1 MKIAYYAILYFSLF
15 LFFFQAMD
23 PSYTRM
29 IKLDILTSLVLEPA
43 SIEAVLKELRTYIRH
58 DDKAFVCASIRAV
71 GKVVEL
77 ARIVYDRLGEKNN
90 GNVARA
96 RGEADRIALNCLYG
110 LLALT
115 QACDQNVVVGE
126 CVMVM
131 QRIMVQLMADSGG
144 IIVTISDSNHVQDR
158 AMQRIVLLLASSLVS
173 RTEQGEDAVEDDDE
187 EKATDKLN
195 SLTISLPP
203 DALGSALWIV
213 GEWLSSVSTSPMLS
227 NKMDGASKSK
237 MRLELIRLVAKSFP
251 KLSPCEKT
259 QGVHFASK
267 LLVSAA
273 TGTSSADGETA
284 ICENVLSMG
293 RIDVNTDVRDRA
305 RFESAIVHLAV
316 GLKYDTDA
324 MATSLPS
331 TGQKLTVENAK
342 AMLLRPK
349 PPSSSLPIEDE
360 KENDASTEVNGPF
373 RFGTLSSLVSHRARQ
388 AYLPLPEW
396 AKKDSPA
403 SLRDPPSPATTHA
416 DEGDYGWKVG
426 KEASKGGF
434 YDSDGETG
442 SSDSSSESSSE
453 SDSSSEEEST
463 SSSED
468 SDSGSSDVDSDSDSD
483 DGEAVSPRRQIMPS
497 PPKQPGILP
506 APVVNGGPTI
516 PSPRAQALV
525 DAPSS
530 ESSSDSDD
538 EESSSN
544 ESDSSDE
551 TPTAEGSLLQMGT
564 LPQLT
569 IPSPAQAT
577 TSTAPT
583 NGTSSIMQGF
593 EGLVMAPVVVNVEE
607 KVDPDAEK
615 DSGAWFNLVRPSTA
629 GGLEVTARYLRGPT
643 REREAK
649 LIGLDPESVTTV
661 CLQIKFE
668 NK

>member
-1 MKIAYYAILYFSLF
+1 MKKKHFLILYTSFLISL
-15 LFFFQAMD
+15 LCVVCSFQAMD

-58 DDKAFVCASIRAV
+58 DDKVFVCASIRAV
-71 GKVVEL
+71 GQVVEL
-77 ARIVYDRLGEKNN
+77 ARIVYDRLGEKNDDLE
-90 GNVARA
+90 RA
-96 RGEADRIALNCLYG
+96 RSEADRISLNCLHG

-131 QRIMVQLMADSGG
+131 QRIMVQLMADSGNAK
-144 IIVTISDSNHVQDR
+144 VHDSNHVQDQ
-158 AMQRIVLLLASSLVS
+158 AMQRIVLLLANSLVS
-173 RTEQGEDAVEDDDE
+173 RAEEGEDAVEDDDE
-187 EKATDKLN
+187 EKATDKLD

-213 GEWLSSVSTSPMLS
+213 GEWLSSISASPLLS
-227 NKMDGASKSK
+227 NKMDGVSKSK

-273 TGTSSADGETA
+273 TGTTSANGETA

-293 RIDVNTDVRDRA
+293 RVDVNTDVRDRA
-305 RFESAIVHLAV
+305 RCESAIVHLAV
-316 GLKYDTDA
+316 GLKHDTDA
-324 MATSLPS
+324 MATNLPS
-331 TGQKLTVENAK
+331 TGRMLTIDNAK
-342 AMLLRPK
+342 VMLLRPK

-396 AKKDSPA
+396 AAKDSPA
-403 SLRDPPSPATTHA
+403 SLRDPPSPAATHA
-416 DEGDYGWKVG
+416 DEVDYGWKVG
-426 KEASKGGF
+426 KEATNGGF
-434 YDSDGETG
+434 YDSAGETG

-453 SDSSSEEEST
+453 GDSSSGEEST

-468 SDSGSSDVDSDSDSD
+468 SDSSSSDDDSDSDSD
-483 DGEAVSPRRQIMPS
+483 DSEPSSPRRQIMPS
-497 PPKQPGILP
+497 PPKQPSIMS
-506 APVVNGGPTI
+506 APVANGGPSI

-530 ESSSDSDD
+530 R
-538 EESSSN
+538 
-544 ESDSSDE
+544 
-551 TPTAEGSLLQMGT
+551 
-564 LPQLT
+564 
-569 IPSPAQAT
+569 
-577 TSTAPT
+577 
-583 NGTSSIMQGF
+583 
-593 EGLVMAPVVVNVEE
+593 V
-607 KVDPDAEK
+607 
-615 DSGAWFNLVRPSTA
+615 
-629 GGLEVTARYLRGPT
+629 
-643 REREAK
+643 
-649 LIGLDPESVTTV
+649 
-661 CLQIKFE
+661 
-668 NK
+668 